1 MPAPV
6 TWVTAPDEPALA
18 QLDAGV
24 RDRSGAALIGPA
36 GVGKT
41 WLLRRAAERLASDFP
56 RVDWVRA
63 TATRTAIP
71 FAAVEHLVDVPD
83 TGKTAAVLRA
93 ARNRLGDGR
102 LLVVDDAHLLDPLSA
117 ALIYQLAVGA
127 TVRILLSASVSANPV
142 PAEVSALWR
151 DGLLSRI
158 DLEPPGHDDD
168 RLMAH
173 VADFVDAVSPQARR
187 VLEFLAVC
195 DPLSLEDVAVLTS
208 AGAVDDA
215 AAAGVI
221 SVDDDG
227 VRPAHPLFC
236 DAVRAALGG
245 PELRRLRTAVVARL
259 SQAGPR
265 GVVARLR
272 LAALA
277 VGSDSPPPVAQV
289 CAAAA
294 DALRLGDLEL
304 SERLGQAALAQ
315 SPDLSARLTVG
326 YALAWQGRGRDAD
339 AVLAEVEPGELTE
352 DEMLAWAL
360 PTAANQFWMLSEPER
375 ATAFLQATRG
385 KVSSPAARTTLD
397 ALSATFAMNAGNLGR
412 AVELADEVLGSS
424 AADDTA
430 VGWAG
435 SAAALCAARM
445 GRFADVDALAERA
458 MSAGQPGLLR
468 FTSGFGQTSALLM
481 AGEPERALELAR
493 HLTDFAQR
501 RQPGRAIGE
510 VLVADVLIATGQTA
524 QAVALLRQS
533 AATLAPTGYSWG
545 PLAWMLL
552 AQALGRLGETVEAGK
567 ALSRAESRHGLKSML
582 FAPELALARAWTMSA
597 RRDAHGAVAAARDA
611 VKAAERGGQ
620 QAVALRAAADAVVL
634 GDPRAGETLTRI
646 AQQVPCAFGR
656 DAVAGL

>member
-1 MPAPV
+1 M
-6 TWVTAPDEPALA
+6 TAPDEPALA

-102 LLVVDDAHLLDPLSA
+102 LLVVDDAHLLDALSA

-481 AGEPERALELAR
+481 AGELERALELAR

-552 AQALGRLGETVEAGK
+552 AQTLGRLGETVEAGK

>member
-102 LLVVDDAHLLDPLSA
+102 LLVVDDAHLLDALSA

-481 AGEPERALELAR
+481 AGELERALELAR

-552 AQALGRLGETVEAGK
+552 AQTLGRLGETVEAGK